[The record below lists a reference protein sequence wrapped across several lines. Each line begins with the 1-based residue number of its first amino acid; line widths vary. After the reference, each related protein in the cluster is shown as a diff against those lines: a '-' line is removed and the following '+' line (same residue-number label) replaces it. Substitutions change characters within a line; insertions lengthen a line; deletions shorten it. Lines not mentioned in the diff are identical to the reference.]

1 MIDCM
6 TLRDRMP
13 DVAHGV
19 ARWSDAE
26 AAHIASCE
34 DCGREWRLVLAGAA
48 LQKHVI
54 VSADRVAE
62 TVLGRLRSEPVP
74 IRRIPWRGSVIGLL
88 AAAASVLVI
97 VYAPRLQ
104 RGGTG
109 SGVDTAVVG
118 LLPELQGLDN
128 GQLETVLQ
136 SLEPSVTDAG
146 VPGESAHLD
155 DLSDA
160 QLTKLLHAMGGE

>member
-88 AAAASVLVI
+88 AAAASVCSLAI
-97 VYAPRLQ
+97 SFAAALAFCASAAMALAYCCALCSNWFLSEPW
-104 RGGTG
+104 
-109 SGVDTAVVG
+109 SSSAI
-118 LLPELQGLDN
+118 LLSSRFAARACFSNTPMLRYI
-128 GQLETVLQ
+128 
-136 SLEPSVTDAG
+136 
-146 VPGESAHLD
+146 
-155 DLSDA
+155 
-160 QLTKLLHAMGGE
+160 AMAWLYL